1 MSRAQLAIASALTA
15 MLIVAGAVVAV
26 RTSAAPQTLAFI
38 AGGRVAG
45 GSAAAGNAEVTAT
58 RSPLASVGARAKPFS
73 NPRSIDAAL
82 AATGYR
88 FPPGASVYAAKVTRE
103 AGGLAYEDFEGG
115 GGALERDFW
124 PASSIKVL
132 AALGALEFVGQQGF
146 TGAATVSF
154 GNGAPRT
161 LRSIYDAAIR
171 ISSNS
176 DYDLLVEIAGVDW
189 LNEQFL
195 SPARGFPVTVIQRS
209 YTVGGNLRSTPAI
222 TLAEGTRTAV
232 IPARNGK
239 VDTDCPKGQCSDLFE
254 MSESVRRV
262 VLHNEIP
269 EGERFKLAPADV
281 TGVTS
286 ALLGAEGWFEP
297 AVARVLGTGARIY
310 GKPGQVPGRD
320 CLDVTLIE
328 GRNGQRLLLSATM
341 PERQGGCPALVTL
354 ATNVLQFLN
363 R

>member
-1 MSRAQLAIASALTA
+1 M
-15 MLIVAGAVVAV
+15 
-26 RTSAAPQTLAFI
+26 
-38 AGGRVAG
+38 
-45 GSAAAGNAEVTAT
+45 
-58 RSPLASVGARAKPFS
+58 
-73 NPRSIDAAL
+73 
-82 AATGYR
+82 
-88 FPPGASVYAAKVTRE
+88 
-103 AGGLAYEDFEGG
+103 AYEDFEGG
-115 GGALERDFW
+115 AGALGRNFW

-146 TGAATVSF
+146 TGAATVSV
-154 GNGAPRT
+154 GDGAPRT
-161 LRSIYDAAIR
+161 IRSIYDAAVR
-171 ISSNS
+171 VSSNS

-189 LNEQFL
+189 LNEEFL
-195 SPARGFPVTVIQRS
+195 TPARGFPVTVIQRS
-209 YTVGGNLRSTPAI
+209 YTVGGNLRRTPAI
-222 TLAEGTRTAV
+222 TLTEGTRKMV
-232 IPARNGK
+232 IPARDGK
-239 VDTDCPKGQCSDLFE
+239 VDNDCAQGQCSDLLE

-269 EGERFKLAPADV
+269 EAERFRLAPADV

-310 GKPGQVPGRD
+310 GKPGQVPSRD

-328 GRNGQRLLLSATM
+328 GRNGQRLLLSATV

-354 ATNVLQFLN
+354 ATAVLQFLN